1 MIELNLIATNSDQ
14 ELVKTHLQ
22 EMVSEVLAE
31 KINNGVYIEKDGK
44 RLLNKKDLN
53 GFVEYAYNE
62 AQKLLQKGEK
72 KIAINGD
79 KIMSWCIHYFEED
92 DIIGTLYNED
102 GTEYKPKTE
111 VKPIIKPIVSTT
123 PPKPQQ
129 QQTSFF
135 ELLNATPPVKAE
147 PVAELAAEDD
157 DEPDEEEI
165 REALAAE
172 TDETESPVELPKPKP
187 IKTYTPTPMYQSYT
201 AIKKQ
206 YADCLLLYRLG
217 DFYEALSNDA
227 VKVAELLNLTLTSR
241 DCGLESRVPM
251 CGIPY
256 HAVDAY
262 ISKLVEKGYKV
273 ALAED
278 LSGTKTVRVKQPE
291 EPEPEVDEETGEILS
306 ESEMRLF
313 DGQFSEPPEI
323 DEPET
328 DELADEKEF
337 IKAFDSETI
346 AILSELFDG
355 EINIA

>member
-1 MIELNLIATNSDQ
+1 MIELKLEATLPEQKKLKKYLEENAS
-14 ELVKTHLQ
+14 EILVD
-22 EMVSEVLAE
+22 

-53 GFVEYAYNE
+53 KFLEFAAEE
-62 AQKLLQKGEK
+62 ARKQVQKGAK
-72 KIAINGD
+72 SACIDDSVVYG
-79 KIMSWCIHYFEED
+79 WCIHYFEED
-92 DIIGTLYNED
+92 TIIGTLYNAD
-102 GTEYKPKTE
+102 GTEYKPATKTKSA
-111 VKPIIKPIVSTT
+111 VKSAVTTT

-129 QQTSFF
+129 QQASLF
-135 ELLNATPPVKAE
+135 EMLATQTPVKSE
-147 PVAELAAEDD
+147 PVVEPNDEDD

-165 REALAAE
+165 NEILSAE
-172 TDETESPVELPKPKP
+172 TDETPSVELPKTELV
-187 IKTYTPTPMYQSYT
+187 KTFTATPMYQKYT

-206 YADCLLLYRLG
+206 YADCLLFCRLG

-227 VKVAELLNLTLTSR
+227 VKAAELLNLTLTSR
-241 DCGLESRVPM
+241 DCGLENRVPM

-256 HAVDAY
+256 HAVDGY

-273 ALAED
+273 ALAEN
-278 LSGTKTVRVKQPE
+278 LSGTEIVQVKQPV

-313 DGQFSEPPEI
+313 DGHISEPPEI
-323 DEPET
+323 NEPET

-337 IKAFDSETI
+337 IKAFDSEAI